1 MSEPLIALRAFWT
14 AESTFAKAWLRSSSV
29 KPSLSRISWRLV
41 EAAVSISLI
50 AVALVVGTCGTE
62 SIANLPWRSCSST
75 SCKVLAFSIAVRASR
90 ALASTALIA
99 SFFSSRVNWLL
110 FSISFFL
117 ACSEIAIAAR
127 LVGLVCATAWMASM
141 AAKPSPLALETPVL
155 SSAWLILACA
165 SWTAW
170 LIFWI
175 ASFFSSWVNALLA
188 SIWRFLASA
197 AVWISCKAFGLSC
210 ACAGTALIAAIPSD
224 STWST
229 SVFCWACLSFS
240 RASVSA
246 AVTASLAWFFSSLV
260 KPSSRSI
267 ASRRAWAAAWMALL
281 AAGLATGFAVIAAM
295 ACVPLVC
302 SCATL
307 SFVFAALIASF
318 ALSTAVSTSWISC
331 ALSSMVKSWLS
342 RSSAFLRSAAA
353 TTSLMASGRAFAS
366 CVTALIATSPLVL
379 AWSTAFWSAAASTSR
394 LAKFAAWFT
403 LSLAAFISSCV
414 KPGISWIS
422 LRLVSAAAS
431 ISLIAVGLAFGV
443 AETAWMFWIPWVFW
457 VATAALESAWVI
469 AWRAVWR
476 AFSTW
481 ASACSL
487 SSLVKPSVCWISRR
501 LLDAASSS
509 S

>member
-1 MSEPLIALRAFWT
+1 M
-14 AESTFAKAWLRSSSV
+14 AW
-29 KPSLSRISWRLV
+29 
-41 EAAVSISLI
+41 
-50 AVALVVGTCGTE
+50 
-62 SIANLPWRSCSST
+62 
-75 SCKVLAFSIAVRASR
+75 
-90 ALASTALIA
+90 
-99 SFFSSRVNWLL
+99 
-110 FSISFFL
+110 
-117 ACSEIAIAAR
+117 
-127 LVGLVCATAWMASM
+127 M

-170 LIFWI
+170 VIFWI
-175 ASFFSSWVNALLA
+175 ASFFSSWVNALLS

-267 ASRRAWAAAWMALL
+267 ASRRAWAAASMALL

-307 SFVFAALIASF
+307 SFVSAALIASF

-379 AWSTAFWSAAASTSR
+379 AWSTAFWSAAASTSC
-394 LAKFAAWFT
+394 LAKVAAWFT

-414 KPGISWIS
+414 KPGSSWIS

-443 AETAWMFWIPWVFW
+443 AVTAWMFWIPWVFW
-457 VATAALESAWVI
+457 VATASLESAWVI

-476 AFSTW
+476 TLSTW